1 MAVVFRDPDTG
12 RFVSW
17 STAREDPERYAPQVV
32 TYEHERRELEAAQ
45 QSATAGDVGPLGDYL
60 DEGAEYEEY
69 DDYDTYDT
77 GDGEGS

>member
-45 QSATAGDVGPLGDYL
+45 SAAAGDVGPVGDYL
-60 DEGAEYEEY
+60 DEGAEYDTGEY
-69 DDYDTYDT
+69 DDYDT
-77 GDGEGS
+77 GDGDGS